1 MKDVVIIGAGP
12 AGLTAALYCARQ
24 GKKVLVLEKA
34 FYGGQIINSNLVENY
49 PGISKT
55 TGYDFSNTLY
65 NQAKN
70 FGSEVEFSEVSKVEK
85 LENNTFKVFI
95 NDGEIACKSVIIST
109 GVKKRNLGLE
119 KEEELLGKGISYCAT
134 CDGVFFREKD
144 VAVVGGGNT
153 ALEDAVFLS
162 EYCNKVYIIHRREEF
177 RGEKFM
183 IDILKSKK
191 NVNFLLNSN
200 VVKLNGSNEL
210 TSIEIENKDT
220 KIVKRLKVDGLFIAI
235 GQVPQNDN
243 FSDLISIDKSGYI
256 ITNED
261 CETNVK
267 GIFAAGDC
275 RNKKVRQLSTAVSD
289 GTIAAISACEYMSSM
304 SY

>member
-24 GKKVLVLEKA
+24 GKKVLVLEKE

-70 FGSEVEFSEVSKVEK
+70 FGAEVEFSEVSKLEK

-95 NDGEIACKSVIIST
+95 NGGEIDCKSVIIST

-119 KEEELLGKGISYCAT
+119 KEEELLGKGVSYCAT
-134 CDGVFFREKD
+134 CDGAFFREKD

-191 NVNFLLNSN
+191 NVSFLLNSN
-200 VVKLNGSNEL
+200 VVKLNGSDEL
-210 TSIEIENKDT
+210 TSIDIENKDT
-220 KIVKRLKVDGLFIAI
+220 KIVKRLKIDGLFIAI